1 MVPTIMDYSLVL
13 RISSIFILFVASLAG
28 IIIPPLLSGGSG
40 PQTNESHRKMC
51 DSDAFRITR
60 TFAAGIMLS
69 VGLIHLLY
77 DGVSRLVLVNT
88 KYPALGYTLA
98 TVGAILVLGFEQV
111 AVMIIG
117 SIKVDSNSAKSIA
130 VHEKNV
136 ETGVEVL
143 ETHAEENSNTSDHNH
158 NHDHAIM
165 MIADTDSLNVIV
177 KAYMME
183 ISIAVHS
190 VIIGVALGGS
200 VGKAEL
206 TTLIGLIIAICFHQF
221 FEGLGLG
228 IVIERARL
236 QLGRKKMIIF
246 ALTFAL
252 TVPAGVVIGI
262 LTSGDEPAPTIDKT
276 TGKAIPGTV
285 DVNIGQE
292 YTLGSLNAIAA
303 GTRKVIKDLII

>member
-1 MVPTIMDYSLVL
+1 MPTVMDYSLVL

-28 IIIPPLLSGGSG
+28 IIIPPLLSGGTG

-136 ETGVEVL
+136 ETSVEVL
-143 ETHAEENSNTSDHNH
+143 ETHAEENSSTSDHDHNH

-183 ISIAVHS
+183 ISIAIHS

-262 LTSGDEPAPTIDKT
+262 VTSGDEPAPTIDKT
-276 TGKAIPGTV
+276 TGKIIPGTV

-303 GTRKVIKDLII
+303 GTKKVM